1 MITTCD
7 YNTIEVT
14 SEQIEDLKHIAN
26 TELSNISLD
35 DHPHLLVFPDSF
47 ERYERD
53 FARKM
58 ICSIDSES
66 KRLQTNSIVG
76 FVGYNETYLAIHS
89 RFAKTS
95 TEDYFLHY
103 MLQRVA
109 KINLLELKHTS
120 NEESVFD
127 FLIYLFP
134 YYLKK
139 ALQQGLFKRYVSRK
153 YNDANIK
160 GVIDINR
167 HIRHNYPFNGRI
179 AYSTRE
185 YSCDNEVTQLIRHTI
200 EHIVSI
206 NPNILSSDYETR
218 EAVSQIR
225 SITQTYLRQARQEV
239 IHKNL
244 RPVIHPYYS
253 EYTSLQRLCL
263 QILRHEELKFG
274 HDKDKIYGVL
284 IDAAWLWEEYLAIVI
299 QEHYNHYLKERGKI
313 FSLFNNIHQQIIPD
327 YISKD
332 MSIVADAKY
341 IPLNKQAEYGEEK
354 TTAVYYKTITY
365 MYRFCTDIAYLLYPI
380 PSNNQD
386 PKEKNLYITS
396 EREGVNGGRII
407 KEGLRIPQECN
418 SFDEFTNAM
427 QQSEDKFIKSITP
440 NF

>member
-1 MITTCD
+1 MITTWD

-14 SEQIEDLKHIAN
+14 PEQIEDLKHIAN

-47 ERYERD
+47 EQYDRD

-58 ICSIDSES
+58 ICSIDGES

-76 FVGYNETYLAIHS
+76 FVGYNETHLDIHS

-109 KINLLELKHTS
+109 KVNLLELKHTS

-134 YYLKK
+134 NNLRK
-139 ALQQGLFKRYVSRK
+139 AIQQGLFKRYVSRK

-160 GVIDINR
+160 GAIDINR
-167 HIRHNYPFNGRI
+167 HLRYNYPFNGRV

-200 EHIVSI
+200 EYIASI
-206 NPNILSSDYETR
+206 NQNILSSDNDIR

-225 SITQTYLRQARQEV
+225 SITPSYLRQARQEV

-274 HDKDKIYGVL
+274 QEKDKIYGVL

-299 QEHYNHYLKERGKI
+299 QEHYNHYLKERGKR
-313 FSLFNNIHQQIIPD
+313 FYLFNNLHQQIIPD

-341 IPLNKQAEYGEEK
+341 IPLNKQAVYGEEK
-354 TTAVYYKTITY
+354 ATAVYYKTITY
-365 MYRFCTDIAYLLYPI
+365 MYRFCTDKAYLLYPL
-380 PSNNQD
+380 PANSNN
-386 PKEKNLYITS
+386 PSEEVLYINS
-396 EREGVNGGRII
+396 ERQGVNGGCIV
-407 KEGLRIPQECN
+407 KQGLRIPTECN
-418 SFDEFTNAM
+418 SFSEFTNTM
-427 QQSEDKFIKSITP
+427 QRYEEEFINAITP
-440 NF
+440 N